1 MSVGAAG
8 GSGSSGG
15 TSSVRSAERSERR
28 DTTQP
33 SAQSQAQ
40 FESAL
45 RSRQS
50 RHDGDDSSGDG
61 QDDDRSDQP
70 AEGSNAL
77 AANFAPPLPLRGQ
90 NEEAPVAQARPV
102 PTQSGTQ
109 LKMEAAL
116 NANVAPAITEVGAND
131 PAALWE
137 ASVRDP
143 NAIPLEVRV
152 LRGER
157 IGNEANAA
165 LTVSVRSTNVSGDVL
180 ARHASKLDERLR
192 KRGVDG
198 MHVRIED
205 GEEPA

>member
-15 TSSVRSAERSERR
+15 ASSVRATERSDRR
-28 DTTQP
+28 ETAQP

-50 RHDGDDSSGDG
+50 QRDG
-61 QDDDRSDQP
+61 QDDEAQDDERGETAAP
-70 AEGSNAL
+70 EATGL
-77 AANFAPPLPLRGQ
+77 AANFAPPLALRGQ
-90 NEEAPVAQARPV
+90 NEETPAAAARPV

-109 LKMEAAL
+109 MKMDAAL
-116 NANVAPAITEVGAND
+116 NANVAPAITDVGAND

-143 NAIPLEVRV
+143 SAIPLEVRV

-165 LTVSVRSTNVSGDVL
+165 LTVSVRSTSVSSDVL
-180 ARHASKLDERLR
+180 ARHVSKLDERLR

-198 MHVRIED
+198 MHVRIDD